1 MPTMKKASL
10 KALIQKEIEAQIVE
24 NIDNEVVRKTKV
36 NSGKED
42 DWKNN
47 NKSRIHL

>member
-24 NIDNEVVRKTKV
+24 NIDNEVVRKNQSQQRERRRLK
-36 NSGKED
+36 K
-42 DWKNN
+42 
-47 NKSRIHL
+47 